1 MNTGCF
7 NCSKATW
14 DADGCTCKI
23 TGLHVANA
31 AIGCERCNDFKLKWI
46 KPEHRPMSNQFK
58 CPVCGRGVYCISR
71 TQHGERRVNICNY
84 PACPW
89 CKSTI
94 YGSEV

>member
-1 MNTGCF
+1 MPE
-7 NCSKATW
+7 
-14 DADGCTCKI
+14 
-23 TGLHVANA
+23 LP
-31 AIGCERCNDFKLKWI
+31 KWI

-58 CPVCGRGVYCISR
+58 CPVCGRGVYCICP
-71 TQHGERRVNICNY
+71 TYHYKYVIGGVNTKTRVNICNY